1 MNKYHFTSLDLNKKI
16 VKGIIYAEDLDEL
29 RSTLD
34 SQKLYLLKYKKQ
46 SNSYNYI
53 TKFSRVKTV
62 DIINMS
68 KEFGIML
75 KTGLSLGKTLETLII
90 STKNKRLSKILNNI
104 YLDILN
110 GKSLSDAFSKYPNVF
125 SKFYINMINVGEKA
139 GNLDDT
145 FLKTAKWLENEA
157 KMKKSAL
164 LASSYPIFIIFLIII
179 VIGILSVFVMPMF
192 SDLFNDFGGE
202 LPTITKIV
210 INITT
215 FIKDNILYLTFGL
228 CFLVFLFLSLK
239 KFKTCKFIF
248 DYIKLSNPIFK
259 KFLTSLT
266 LYRLTSGILLLTSSG
281 IDLSK
286 SISEM
291 SGLLNNTYVE
301 SKLKKAS
308 LKIKQGE
315 SISRC
320 LKETKLFDNMFIEML
335 NVLTQTGE
343 VKFIINELNKYYE
356 EEVKS
361 TLKSLTSML
370 EPLLIMVVA
379 GIVGIVI
386 ISVFL
391 PMIGLMDIISNS

>member
-1 MNKYHFTSLDLNKKI
+1 MNKYHFTSLDLNKKV

-110 GKSLSDAFSKYPNVF
+110 GKSLSDAFSKYPSVF

-164 LASSYPIFIIFLIII
+164 LLQ
-179 VIGILSVFVMPMF
+179 V
-192 SDLFNDFGGE
+192 
-202 LPTITKIV
+202 
-210 INITT
+210 
-215 FIKDNILYLTFGL
+215 ILYL
-228 CFLVFLFLSLK
+228 LS
-239 KFKTCKFIF
+239 F
-248 DYIKLSNPIFK
+248 
-259 KFLTSLT
+259 
-266 LYRLTSGILLLTSSG
+266 
-281 IDLSK
+281 
-286 SISEM
+286 
-291 SGLLNNTYVE
+291 
-301 SKLKKAS
+301 
-308 LKIKQGE
+308 
-315 SISRC
+315 
-320 LKETKLFDNMFIEML
+320 
-335 NVLTQTGE
+335 
-343 VKFIINELNKYYE
+343 
-356 EEVKS
+356 
-361 TLKSLTSML
+361 
-370 EPLLIMVVA
+370 
-379 GIVGIVI
+379 
-386 ISVFL
+386 
-391 PMIGLMDIISNS
+391 

>member
-1 MNKYHFTSLDLNKKI
+1 
-16 VKGIIYAEDLDEL
+16 
-29 RSTLD
+29 
-34 SQKLYLLKYKKQ
+34 
-46 SNSYNYI
+46 
-53 TKFSRVKTV
+53 
-62 DIINMS
+62 
-68 KEFGIML
+68 
-75 KTGLSLGKTLETLII
+75 
-90 STKNKRLSKILNNI
+90 
-104 YLDILN
+104 
-110 GKSLSDAFSKYPNVF
+110 
-125 SKFYINMINVGEKA
+125 MINVGEKA

-315 SISRC
+315 NISRC

-343 VKFIINELNKYYE
+343 VKFIVNELNKYYE

-370 EPLLIMVVA
+370 EPLLIMIVA

>member
-125 SKFYINMINVGEKA
+125 SKFYINMINVGEKS

-266 LYRLTSGILLLTSSG
+266 LYRLTSGIFLLTSSG

-370 EPLLIMVVA
+370 EPLLIMIVA

>member
-1 MNKYHFTSLDLNKKI
+1 LNKYHFTSLDLNKKI

-125 SKFYINMINVGEKA
+125 SKFYINMINVGEKS

-266 LYRLTSGILLLTSSG
+266 LYRLTSGIFLLTSSG

-370 EPLLIMVVA
+370 EPLLIMIVA